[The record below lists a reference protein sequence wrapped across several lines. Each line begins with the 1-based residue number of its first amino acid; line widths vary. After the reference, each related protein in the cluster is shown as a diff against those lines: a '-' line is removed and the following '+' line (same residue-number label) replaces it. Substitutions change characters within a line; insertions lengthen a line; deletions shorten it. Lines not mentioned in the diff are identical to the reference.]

1 MGLLIDQ
8 RNAVR
13 GGSEFFRL
21 KARNVVRRENVFS
34 CSRHELAVHGSS
46 MFSVVRSEIPRIGGK
61 YGFRHRPRN
70 ILHRGKCGFHS
81 FLLVFDTKTKG
92 TPDQGHN
99 TSTFKCGCAMP
110 AYDIDFWGYQSS
122 SQTRS
127 HWGQFGDIYKRTHY
141 STLALHW
148 NPA

>member
-46 MFSVVRSEIPRIGGK
+46 MFSVVGSEISCIGVSVVSFIPTGV
-61 YGFRHRPRN
+61 RHQ
-70 ILHRGKCGFHS
+70 
-81 FLLVFDTKTKG
+81 
-92 TPDQGHN
+92 DQGH
-99 TSTFKCGCAMP
+99 
-110 AYDIDFWGYQSS
+110 
-122 SQTRS
+122 TRPRAQHVDVQVWVRHAS
-127 HWGQFGDIYKRTHY
+127 I
-141 STLALHW
+141 
-148 NPA
+148 